1 MIMKRFRATTNA
13 NALSRRFGVTLGS
26 TTASAQFTS
35 SSNNYLSVAGSSDFT
50 LGTNSHTI
58 EFWMYQTSRGDYD
71 CPFSYNNGGSLFATN
86 NYYLNVGT
94 TQFTLNLGAG
104 GSSWAFNLVCGT
116 RPTLNVWH
124 HYAIVRDEDVFTVYV
139 DGTSVANVTSTASI
153 AAQGSTALGIGS
165 QYVNGSYFGTT
176 GYITNFRFVN
186 GTALYTSNF
195 TPSTTPL
202 TEVSGT
208 QLLLQGLVDNRANGV
223 TVTNVNTVT
232 QSSETPFGTFIPTF
246 YGTLMLW
253 LDAADVTGT
262 GTNPSNGTAI
272 TSWKDKSGL
281 AKHATNVGSP
291 VLSSTGVNG
300 KPGIYLDGLSMGFR
314 GALAN
319 TGTVSTTFIVATLN
333 DGAGGYSRLV
343 SMSASTGADF
353 DNTASGIPFLRDFNN
368 PTNIAGFRNNGALST
383 KAIPEYDTPF
393 YASSTF
399 NATNNTVYVN
409 GEAATA
415 AASSGTFAITKYSIG
430 TQPNSNGDWWKGYVS
445 EVLIYNSALSTTSRE
460 IVEAYLA
467 TKWSI

>member
-1 MIMKRFRATTNA
+1 MLQRFREVTNE
-13 NALSRRFGVTLGS
+13 NALRRRFGETLGS

-35 SSNNYLSVAGSSDFT
+35 SSNNYLSVAGASAFT

-58 EFWMYQTSRGDYD
+58 EFWMYQTSRGEYD
-71 CPFSYNNGGSLFATN
+71 SPFNYNNGGFLQTTN
-86 NYYLNVGT
+86 SYYLNVGT
-94 TQFTLNLGAG
+94 LQFSLNLGTG
-104 GSSWAFNLVCGT
+104 GGWAFNLNCGT
-116 RPTLNVWH
+116 RPTLNAWH
-124 HYAIVRDEDVFTVYV
+124 HYAIVRNGNVFTVYV
-139 DGTSVANVTSTASI
+139 DGTSVANVTSSASI
-153 AAQGSTALGIGS
+153 AAQGATALGIGA
-165 QYVNGSYFGTT
+165 QFVNSTYFGTT

-208 QLLLQGLVDNRANGV
+208 QLLIQGLVDNRANGV

-300 KPGIYLDGLSMGFR
+300 KPGISLDGLSMGFR

-333 DGAGGYSRLV
+333 DGTGGYSRLV

-368 PTNIAGFRNNGALST
+368 PTNIAGFRNNGPLST
-383 KAIPEYDTPF
+383 KAIPTYDTPF

-399 NATNNTVYVN
+399 DGTNNTVYVN
-409 GEAATA
+409 GTAATA
-415 AASSGTFAITKYSIG
+415 AASTGTFGITKYAIG
-430 TQPNSNGDWWKGYVS
+430 TQPNNAGEDRKSV
-445 EVLIYNSALSTTSRE
+445 V
-460 IVEAYLA
+460 
-467 TKWSI
+467 